1 MTLLDRMLIRGYVKA
16 YLVCLVSLLSLYV
29 VVDLFTHA
37 DDFFESSHGL
47 SALLKHV
54 GSYYGFRLSQIFDRL
69 CEAILLMAAMFTVAM
84 MQRSNEL
91 LPLLSAGL
99 STHRVVC
106 PVLVSAAAM
115 LFLTALNQEFI
126 IPRIDSAKFFLH
138 TREVTFDT
146 ITRPRTWFI
155 YASTVQLLEELSKPD
170 STRLASMAV
179 LFHTRLTRPILA
191 MILVLMGLS
200 VILRDQN
207 RNVFISAG
215 VCLVICA
222 MFFGVSFACK
232 HLGDNE
238 YLAPALAA
246 WLPVI
251 AFG

>member
-16 YLVCLVSLLSLYV
+16 YLVCLISLLSLYV

-91 LPLLSAGL
+91 LPLLSAGV

-126 IPRIDSAKFFLH
+126 IPRIGSALMNPPDD
-138 TREVTFDT
+138 TRGEQDIEANGAFEPHG
-146 ITRPRTWFI
+146 I
-155 YASTVQLLEELSKPD
+155 
-170 STRLASMAV
+170 
-179 LFHTRLTRPILA
+179 H
-191 MILVLMGLS
+191 
-200 VILRDQN
+200 
-207 RNVFISAG
+207 ISR
-215 VCLVICA
+215 
-222 MFFGVSFACK
+222 
-232 HLGDNE
+232 E
-238 YLAPALAA
+238 RAL
-246 WLPVI
+246 
-251 AFG
+251 